1 MRTDRP
7 RGLLFGVEAITLSL
21 ALSACGAG
29 GEAREAVEVPGA
41 AEAAALAVRTAEVRA
56 EAAPST
62 TAATGVVE
70 PIRRA
75 TPAGRLMG
83 TVTAAPFQEG
93 DRVGAG
99 QVLVRIDVQDLAAR
113 RAQVLAQAREAQTV
127 LDDAETHLARMRA
140 LSAEGAIARV
150 QLEQAETGVVR
161 ARAAVETAGAG
172 LRELEANAAYG
183 TIEAPFSGVIVR
195 KMVEVGNLAAPG
207 QPLFVLE
214 DLSRVRVVAGVGE
227 EAASRLRKG
236 ERVSVE
242 IAGGGLRATGGVEAV
257 LSSGDPSARGFRI
270 HVLLDNPG
278 LALQSGMTATVRV
291 PAGSA
296 GEASPALFVPDD
308 AVVRRGQ
315 MTGVFVVDGGVARL
329 RWIRPGEVEEGR
341 LRVLSGL
348 RPGERVVVGPER
360 ERLQDGQR
368 LVPSGP
374 GGG

>member
-1 MRTDRP
+1 MRIDRR
-7 RGLLFGVEAITLSL
+7 RGFALGVGAVALPL
-21 ALSACGAG
+21 MLSACGG
-29 GEAREAVEVPGA
+29 DGEALEKQVPGA
-41 AEAAALAVRTAEVRA
+41 AEAAALSVRTAEARE

-93 DRVGAG
+93 DRVRAG

-113 RAQVLAQAREAQTV
+113 RAQVLAQVREAQTV
-127 LDDAETHLARMRA
+127 LRDAETNLTRMRA
-140 LSAEGAIARV
+140 LSAEGAIARI
-150 QLEQAETGVVR
+150 QLEQAETGVAR

-183 TIEAPFSGVIVR
+183 AIEAPFSGVIVR

-242 IAGGGLRATGGVEAV
+242 IAGGGLQATGVVEAV
-257 LSSGDPSARGFRI
+257 LPSGDPSARGFRAN
-270 HVLLDNPG
+270 VLLDNPG

-291 PAGSA
+291 PTGSG
-296 GEASPALFVPDD
+296 GEAPPALTIPAD

-315 MTGVFVVDGGVARL
+315 LTGVFVADGGVARL
-329 RWIRPGEVEEGR
+329 RWIRLAEADGDRV
-341 LRVLSGL
+341 RVLSGL
-348 RPGERVVVGPER
+348 RAGDRVVVGPER

-368 LVPSGP
+368 LAPAGAEVG
-374 GGG
+374 

>member
-1 MRTDRP
+1 MRLDWL
-7 RGLLFGVEAITLSL
+7 RGLALGVL
-21 ALSACGAG
+21 AVALPFMLSACGG
-29 GEAREAVEVPGA
+29 DGESHEKQVPGA
-41 AEAAALAVRTAEVRA
+41 AEPGVLSVRTAEVRE

-75 TPAGRLMG
+75 MPAGRLMG

-93 DRVGAG
+93 DRVREG

-113 RAQVLAQAREAQTV
+113 RAQVLAQVREAQAV
-127 LDDAETHLARMRA
+127 LRDAETHLARMRV

-150 QLEQAETGVVR
+150 QLEQAETGVAR
-161 ARAAVETAGAG
+161 ARAAVQTANAG

-227 EAASRLRKG
+227 EAAIRLRKG
-236 ERVSVE
+236 QRMSVE
-242 IAGGGLRATGGVEAV
+242 IAGGRLQATGVVEAV
-257 LSSGDPSARGFRI
+257 LPSGDPSARGFRVNI
-270 HVLLDNPG
+270 LLDNAG
-278 LALQSGMTATVRV
+278 LALQSGMTATVRMPTESV
-291 PAGSA
+291 
-296 GEASPALFVPDD
+296 GEASPALVVPAQ

-315 MTGVFVVDGGVARL
+315 MTGVFVVDRGIARL
-329 RWIRPGEVEEGR
+329 RWIRMAEAEGDR
-341 LRVLSGL
+341 VRVLSGL
-348 RPGERVVVGPER
+348 HAGERVVVGPER
-360 ERLQDGQR
+360 ERLQDRQR
-368 LVPSGP
+368 VRLGAEGVG
-374 GGG
+374 

>member
-1 MRTDRP
+1 MRIDRR
-7 RGLLFGVEAITLSL
+7 RGFALGVGAVALPL
-21 ALSACGAG
+21 MLSACGG
-29 GEAREAVEVPGA
+29 DGEALEKQVPGA
-41 AEAAALAVRTAEVRA
+41 AEAAALSVRTAEARE

-93 DRVGAG
+93 DRVRAG

-113 RAQVLAQAREAQTV
+113 RAQVLAQVREAQTV
-127 LDDAETHLARMRA
+127 LRDAETNLTRMRA
-140 LSAEGAIARV
+140 LSAEGAIARI
-150 QLEQAETGVVR
+150 QLEQAETGVAR

-183 TIEAPFSGVIVR
+183 AIEAPFSGVIVR

-242 IAGGGLRATGGVEAV
+242 IAGGGLQATGVVEAV
-257 LSSGDPSARGFRI
+257 LPSGNPSARGFRAN
-270 HVLLDNPG
+270 VLLDNPG

-291 PAGSA
+291 PTGSG
-296 GEASPALFVPDD
+296 GEAPPALTIPAD

-315 MTGVFVVDGGVARL
+315 LTGVFVADGGVARL
-329 RWIRPGEVEEGR
+329 RWIRLAEADGDRV
-341 LRVLSGL
+341 RVLSGL
-348 RPGERVVVGPER
+348 RAGDRVVVGPER

-368 LVPSGP
+368 LAPAGAEVG
-374 GGG
+374 